1 MNLKDKKL
9 PLIAGGAAVVVI
21 LLLLIFMPS
30 DKSGDQ
36 GPEVISKRVKIELQ
50 DTEADISASADAST
64 DAAAAPPAQAITPE
78 AAPAAA
84 PAAIAKQAA
93 PPAPPKNKSAPA
105 VAKTETGTKTAVPQ
119 APAPKKAEQTVRE
132 VKLPAVEKAEPRP
145 VKTVKTEKKK
155 TDETAKK
162 PAARRITAAN
172 AWTLNIASFPS
183 LSEAQGLAGKLKKG
197 GYNAYVS
204 GFTKN
209 SVRWHRV
216 RVGFYA
222 SRDEA
227 ARAGKAIQARFR
239 VDKPWIAK
247 PDAAELK
254 AHL

>member
-1 MNLKDKKL
+1 MNLKDRKI

-64 DAAAAPPAQAITPE
+64 DAGALQPIPAAPAETPVAAPAAVAKPAAPPALPDAKSG
-78 AAPAAA
+78 PA
-84 PAAIAKQAA
+84 Q
-93 PPAPPKNKSAPA
+93 
-105 VAKTETGTKTAVPQ
+105 AKTEGAAKTVASP
-119 APAPKKAEQTVRE
+119 APAPKKFELTVKE
-132 VKLPAVEKAEPRP
+132 VNLPPVEKAEPKP
-145 VKTVKTEKKK
+145 VRTVKAEKKAA
-155 TDETAKK
+155 EAAKK
-162 PAARRITAAN
+162 PTVKRLSAAN

-204 GFTKN
+204 GFTKD

-227 ARAGKAIQARFR
+227 ARAGKAIQAKFR
-239 VDKPWIAK
+239 VDKPWITR
-247 PDAAELK
+247 PEAAELK

>member
-50 DTEADISASADAST
+50 DTATDISASAEST
-64 DAAAAPPAQAITPE
+64 VDNAAPEGAPAMVAQPSTTPVPEAKPAPAQAKIEPK
-78 AAPAAA
+78 AAESKPS
-84 PAAIAKQAA
+84 AIA
-93 PPAPPKNKSAPA
+93 
-105 VAKTETGTKTAVPQ
+105 
-119 APAPKKAEQTVRE
+119 
-132 VKLPAVEKAEPRP
+132 LPAVPAPRRVEQAVKAPVEKTLDAPKA
-145 VKTVKTEKKK
+145 VKTVKTATKSVEKTKK
-155 TDETAKK
+155 
-162 PAARRITAAN
+162 AAASKRIAAGN
-172 AWTLNIASFPS
+172 AWALNIASFPS
-183 LSEAQGLAGKLKKG
+183 LSEAQSLAGKLKKG
-197 GYNAYVS
+197 GYNAYIA
-204 GFTKN
+204 GFTRDSFK
-209 SVRWHRV
+209 WHRV
-216 RVGFYA
+216 RVGFFA

-227 ARAGKAIQARFR
+227 SKAAAAIQSKFR

>member
-50 DTEADISASADAST
+50 DAATDISASTEST
-64 DAAAAPPAQAITPE
+64 IDGTAPTE
-78 AAPAAA
+78 AAPAMVAQPSSPPVPEA
-84 PAAIAKQAA
+84 KPAPVQAKIEPEAIESKPAATAVA
-93 PPAPPKNKSAPA
+93 PSPAPRRVEQAVKEEKKAP
-105 VAKTETGTKTAVPQ
+105 VEKVVTE
-119 APAPKKAEQTVRE
+119 APKA
-132 VKLPAVEKAEPRP
+132 
-145 VKTVKTEKKK
+145 VKTVKTVEKTKK
-155 TDETAKK
+155 
-162 PAARRITAAN
+162 AAASKRIHAGN
-172 AWTLNIASFPS
+172 AWALNIASFPS
-183 LSEAQGLAGKLKKG
+183 LSEAQSLAGKLKKG
-197 GYNAYVS
+197 GYNAYVA
-204 GFTKN
+204 GFTKD
-209 SVRWHRV
+209 SFKWHRV
-216 RVGFYA
+216 RVGFFA

-227 ARAGKAIQARFR
+227 AKAAASIQSKFR